1 MAWVIDDIYNAFMS
15 SYQALLDILTYM
27 HIGFSALVGVFVFVL
42 VRRFIG
48 EGFTFRTEVAA
59 VAGLVCFLLAYVYI
73 IELIVLTGIFGVLF
87 YLFGGVF
94 IALLAIIL
102 KE

>member
-1 MAWVIDDIYNAFMS
+1 MAWLIDDVYNAIMS

-27 HIGFSALVGVFVFVL
+27 HIGFSILAGVFLFVV
-42 VRRFIG
+42 VRRFMG
-48 EGFTFRTEVAA
+48 KGFTFRTEVAA
-59 VAGLVCFLLAYVYI
+59 LAGLIGFYLVYAYI
-73 IELIVLTGIFGVLF
+73 IEFIILAGIFGVLF

-94 IALLAIIL
+94 LALLAIIL